1 MSLEETEDISK
12 RSHPPQRADNMRMWK
27 GRIPTFMMV
36 SPETVLRALPGAE
49 PTLKSSADMVQQKG
63 LFLGLSINRFMILLS
78 LV

>member
-12 RSHPPQRADNMRMWK
+12 RSHPLQRADNMRMWK
-27 GRIPTFMMV
+27 GRIPTFMMA

-49 PTLKSSADMVQQKG
+49 PTLKSSAGMVQQKG